1 MYASNNQLGGIQI
14 MFNNG
19 VTHKTEGKQTSR
31 IKTNT
36 NTPKNKRFI
45 FYCNAALDLDG
56 IYTILSWLAYIPAK
70 IGTPVP
76 IVIPNDPIDR
86 PVGFVPTKAPYDPRC
101 MIAGRPNPTNP
112 GEWETGLFD
121 RDSWSEIMVSYL
133 LSFSQYPNRLYECIH

>member
-1 MYASNNQLGGIQI
+1 M
-14 MFNNG
+14 
-19 VTHKTEGKQTSR
+19 
-31 IKTNT
+31 
-36 NTPKNKRFI
+36 
-45 FYCNAALDLDG
+45 DG

-133 LSFSQYPNRLYECIH
+133 MFFTIFSSPLIDCIS

>member
-1 MYASNNQLGGIQI
+1 M
-14 MFNNG
+14 
-19 VTHKTEGKQTSR
+19 
-31 IKTNT
+31 
-36 NTPKNKRFI
+36 
-45 FYCNAALDLDG
+45 DG

-76 IVIPNDPIDR
+76 IVIPNDPIER

-121 RDSWSEIMVSYL
+121 RDSWSEIMVGYYL
-133 LSFSQYPNRLYECIH
+133 MFCFSFTIFKSTD

>member
-1 MYASNNQLGGIQI
+1 M
-14 MFNNG
+14 
-19 VTHKTEGKQTSR
+19 
-31 IKTNT
+31 
-36 NTPKNKRFI
+36 
-45 FYCNAALDLDG
+45 DG

-121 RDSWSEIMVSYL
+121 RDSWSEIMVNS
-133 LSFSQYPNRLYECIH
+133 